1 MWRLVYHRQCMSS
14 SFCVLAKHM
23 LLATFVEIVFE
34 SFFYSCCFL
43 TLGVHITVC
52 TRHAS
57 LALFFLPLRA
67 AVGVCWSVENGSRC
81 VLVCRK
87 WQSVCAGLSQTA
99 VSVCWSVE
107 IGSRCVLVCR
117 KRQSVCPG
125 LSKTAVGVCWSVE
138 NGSLCAGPSGGCP
151 ARLIL

>member
-23 LLATFVEIVFE
+23 LLPTFVEIVFE
-34 SFFYSCCFL
+34 SFFLFVLFFNTWCSY
-43 TLGVHITVC
+43 H
-52 TRHAS
+52 S
-57 LALFFLPLRA
+57 LYKTCQSSALFLASESGSRCVLVCRKWQSVCA
-67 AVGVCWSVENGSRC
+67 GLSKMAVGVCWSVENGSRC

-87 WQSVCAGLSQTA
+87 RQSVCAGLS
-99 VSVCWSVE
+99 
-107 IGSRCVLVCR
+107 
-117 KRQSVCPG
+117 KM
-125 LSKTAVGVCWSVE
+125 AVGVCWSVE

>member
-1 MWRLVYHRQCMSS
+1 MWRVVYHRQCMSS

-23 LLATFVEIVFE
+23 LLPTFVEIVFE
-34 SFFYSCCFL
+34 SFFLFVLFL

-87 WQSVCAGLSQTA
+87 WQSVCAGLS
-99 VSVCWSVE
+99 
-107 IGSRCVLVCR
+107 
-117 KRQSVCPG
+117 
-125 LSKTAVGVCWSVE
+125 KTAVGVCWSVE
-138 NGSLCAGPSGGCP
+138 NGSRCAGLSKTAVGVLVCRKRQSVCWSVRWVFGPSYLVIAG
-151 ARLIL
+151 